1 MSRLPTRISITGLAI
16 VSFLS
21 AASSAAAQ
29 ADRGT
34 ITGTVTD
41 SSGGVV
47 ANASVKAVHVA
58 TNFERTVTT
67 SDQGTYTIPQLQ
79 VGAYVVVVTAKGFG
93 TKTVENIE
101 LTAGGTARV
110 DETLAVGGLQ
120 DAVTVSVETKQIQ
133 TDSVKVTTAITSKF
147 IQDLPLVVG
156 GQLRSPLDLSLI
168 APEAKAGTSG
178 DSGRGNIVIGGGQEG
193 GWDLSVDGIS
203 ATPGAPFEQRLWTT
217 LNSPSVEAITEF
229 AVDTNGF
236 KAEFGHAGGGAV
248 SFVSRSGS
256 NNWRG
261 KAFEFFRS
269 DKLDTIDYFSKALGR
284 PKPVVEQHDFGGVLG
299 GPIKIPGLYNGRDK
313 SFFFASYEGYR
324 NKTGAAPSVVTIP
337 TAEMYNGDFSNW
349 RDASG
354 NLIPVYDPATTRV
367 NPNGPG
373 FVRDPFPGNQIPLA
387 RFSSISRNVLAL
399 ATMRPDLPG
408 VLNNFTYTSG
418 DRIQT
423 NPWNK
428 FSLKLDHNLSSK
440 DRIGFLFHWGEVLVL
455 PPADG
460 PGGGLPV
467 PLNNFRDEDSN
478 TRVFR
483 ANWDRVLTP
492 TLLNRV
498 SFGHNDWFQ
507 LRASFNR
514 DQGWGTKIGLRN
526 VPGPDKLFPLIDF
539 SNDYLDWGRSEWG
552 GSGNYLW
559 AFTDDLTW
567 VKASHTWKFGFIVQ
581 QDHYD
586 GYGWHTAA
594 GTYNF
599 SRGAT
604 SGFLPNGTLD
614 GTGASGNAFASF
626 LLGEVGSSEI
636 TTNRYVSDRWR
647 YYSGYAQDDWRISN
661 ALTVNY
667 GVRYEYTPPTWEGY
681 YPDGY
686 SNFNPTLPNPGADGR
701 PGASEFAGEG
711 PGRTGKKT
719 MYEAWPWGLSPRLG
733 IVYSV
738 NEDTVVRLSG
748 ARIFG
753 SVKNTGGSSHW
764 NGFIGGYN
772 VTAPALP
779 ASSAFN
785 WDQGWPSWPEPP
797 FLVPNTLNGSSIPY
811 WQPYDSGRLP
821 EVLLLDTQR
830 TAPVTRSLRRGG
842 WLQRAARAT
851 PDDEPSEPQ
860 SGRPRALLR
869 LRRAVRAGRRHQSD
883 ELAHGLDAGAAG
895 ERSLSI
901 SVVPRL
907 AVRAAGPATVSAVP
921 RHQHRRRWRRSERTI
936 ELPRVRAERREALR
950 VGPDVPDVVR
960 VLEDVLAAVG
970 SRERRRRARDEPLQP
985 RPGEGLVRLR
995 SDSRDQVE
1003 LQLRAAVRA
1012 WQAISAAGR
1021 TVEDPE
1027 RLAHLGRTVLRVG
1040 VPLVR
1045 RSGLWPAPERRRQSH
1060 HSARLRRLARR
1071 DRGRK
1076 LRSARGPV
1084 VGSGKVPS
1092 RSRGLDR
1099 SAAGLQGR
1107 RAPRGVRQ
1115 CHRSQPARTRPMV
1128 PQREHVRRTH
1138 VRHQRDATRVPAR
1151 GLQPVRPQDLGSTGV
1166 EPHEP
1171 ELRARHDARQF
1182 AATGAAGAAVR
1193 VLSEATSRRAT
1204 RLRGAA

>member
-1 MSRLPTRISITGLAI
+1 MPRLPTRISITGLAI
-16 VSFLS
+16 VLFLS

-41 SSGGVV
+41 STGGVV
-47 ANASVKAVHVA
+47 ANASVKAIHVA

-110 DETLAVGGLQ
+110 DETLAVGGLL

-178 DSGRGNIVIGGGQEG
+178 DGGRGNIVIGGGQEG

-256 NNWRG
+256 NSWRG
-261 KAFEFFRS
+261 KAFEFFRN

-367 NPNGPG
+367 NPNGAG

-387 RFSSISRNVLAL
+387 RFSSISRTVLAL

-428 FSLKLDHNLSSK
+428 FSIKLDHNLSSK

-483 ANWDRVLTP
+483 ANWDRVVTP

-567 VKASHTWKFGFIVQ
+567 VKTNHTWKFGFIVQ

-604 SGFLPNGTLD
+604 AGFLPNGTLD
-614 GTGASGNAFASF
+614 GTGTSGNAFASF

-647 YYSGYAQDDWRISN
+647 YYSGYAQDDWRINN

-701 PGASEFAGEG
+701 LGASEFAGQG
-711 PGRTGKKT
+711 AGRTGKKS

-738 NEDTVVRLSG
+738 NENTVVRLSG

-821 EVLLLDTQR
+821 EYYSWTLNGQRQLPGRFAVEAGYNGQLGRHLTTNLLSLNQVDPALFYGFVEQYGPAGAINLMNSRMDSTLARQANIAYPYPSFPGSQSVRQALRPFPQYLDINTG
-830 TAPVTRSLRRGG
+830 ADGG
-842 WLQRAARAT
+842 DR
-851 PDDEPSEPQ
+851 
-860 SGRPRALLR
+860 SGRSSYHAFVLKGEKRY
-869 LRRAVRAGRRHQSD
+869 GS
-883 ELAHGLDAGAAG
+883 GLTFLT
-895 ERSLSI
+895 SYVFSKTF
-901 SVVPRL
+901 S
-907 AVRAAGPATVSAVP
+907 
-921 RHQHRRRWRRSERTI
+921 
-936 ELPRVRAERREALR
+936 
-950 VGPDVPDVVR
+950 
-960 VLEDVLAAVG
+960 
-970 SRERRRRARDEPLQP
+970 
-985 RPGEGLVRLR
+985 LR
-995 SDSRDQVE
+995 SDRANAGDGRAMNQFNRDLEKGLSAFDQTHVIKLNYSYE
-1003 LQLRAAVRA
+1003 LPFGPDKPYLKQGVGSMILRGWRISGVQSYASGFPLSVAPGYGLPLNGGDNRITVLDYNGWRAAPQGGSFDPLVDLWWDPAKFRRDPVDSIDQLQGYKGGVLRAEFGNATVRNPN
-1012 WQAISAAGR
+1012 
-1021 TVEDPE
+1021 E
-1027 RLAHLGRTVLRVG
+1027 
-1040 VPLVR
+1040 
-1045 RSGLWPAPERRRQSH
+1045 
-1060 HSARLRRLARR
+1060 
-1071 DRGRK
+1071 
-1076 LRSARGPV
+1076 RGPWFLSENLSV
-1084 VGSGKVPS
+1084 
-1092 RSRGLDR
+1092 
-1099 SAAGLQGR
+1099 
-1107 RAPRGVRQ
+1107 
-1115 CHRSQPARTRPMV
+1115 ARTFPIN
-1128 PQREHVRRTH
+1128 
-1138 VRHQRDATRVPAR
+1138 
-1151 GLQPVRPQDLGSTGV
+1151 
-1166 EPHEP
+1166 
-1171 ELRARHDARQF
+1171 
-1182 AATGAAGAAVR
+1182 
-1193 VLSEATSRRAT
+1193 AT
-1204 RLRGAA
+1204 RLEFRLEVFNLFDRKIWGAPESSLTSQNFGRVTTLANSPRQVQLGLRFEF